1 MNAWKRAMSLHVVMP
16 RFVAPLFREIILF
29 VFPALKE
36 MQISA
41 AGFRALMWWK
51 LLRITTTTASPVYTI
66 PSEEDWR
73 AWSRWTKNNFQH
85 GALEHLTWRR
95 HSSYQGNAMRI
106 VPTCCHRLPE
116 TSTNFLD
123 FLQNQILYRMHFP
136 RSFLVPLL
144 IVSARFW
151 SQTMSSHVHPWK
163 LW

>member
-1 MNAWKRAMSLHVVMP
+1 MNAWERAMSLHVVMP

-95 HSSYQGNAMRI
+95 STLFLSGKCYENSPYLLSSFAWNLHQFPGFFAE
-106 VPTCCHRLPE
+106 PDTLSDAL
-116 TSTNFLD
+116 STF
-123 FLQNQILYRMHFP
+123 FSCS
-136 RSFLVPLL
+136 SFDCQCPILVPDN
-144 IVSARFW
+144 V
-151 SQTMSSHVHPWK
+151 
-163 LW
+163 